1 MQTDYDSEN
10 TEKEENLT
18 DSNQDNSECTTPT
31 ASHDQ
36 LLITDLVYDPVP
48 IEPSNTEIKNINV
61 VNSSVTPTNDAS
73 KENIIPDPLNSSGDN
88 SGSVT
93 TEENA
98 SVVEEQKISIIDSNT
113 DTSNT
118 SIKDIDNQLSNLSSP
133 DGLQNADK
141 KIESAPG
148 ESQDQSQ
155 IECPIEE
162 NSSQSNQIP
171 VSVIQSSSDSIK
183 LNQTNEINT
192 ENSEINQ
199 NVKPTDSA
207 TSETLP
213 GVSNVEDK
221 EIVSD
226 QVESKKPMR
235 KISRFVVSPV
245 VPKSEDIKTDTSDEP
260 LLKSMPSLDVPP
272 VSTVPSSVSYSEA
285 LKTDPKKF
293 SKFKVSKVREDS
305 LDISPHLKMNGNVEN
320 LATIVTDKASPQQ
333 PENIIKDPVNGP
345 LSIATSL
352 PNSAPL
358 IDSQK
363 RPTPTLTPQASQII
377 NITNQLPQSAINF
390 FNSQNVSNLNS
401 QMLNYQIQANHLAA
415 EQLQPNYMAPLQVS
429 ISNQLGTFSTQP
441 ILAPNQMAALNNQLI
456 NNNLNIVNA
465 DQNLG
470 IGQKPM
476 MSNENLSR
484 MLFQQNL
491 RE

>member
-1 MQTDYDSEN
+1 M
-10 TEKEENLT
+10 
-18 DSNQDNSECTTPT
+18 
-31 ASHDQ
+31 
-36 LLITDLVYDPVP
+36 YDPVP
-48 IEPSNTEIKNINV
+48 IEPPNTEIKNEQV
-61 VNSSVTPTNDAS
+61 VNSSVTPTNDTL
-73 KENIIPDPLNSSGDN
+73 KKNIIPDPQTFNNALDN
-88 SGSVT
+88 TGTIV
-93 TEENA
+93 TEEN
-98 SVVEEQKISIIDSNT
+98 VPIVEEQKTSIVDSNT

-118 SIKDIDNQLSNLSSP
+118 SMKDVDNQLSNLSSP
-133 DGLQNADK
+133 NSILNVDK
-141 KIESAPG
+141 GIDSSNTLS

-155 IECPIEE
+155 IECPIQE
-162 NSSQSNQIP
+162 NSSQSKQIP

-183 LNQTNEINT
+183 LNNVNETNEINT
-192 ENSEINQ
+192 ETSEIIQ
-199 NVKPTDSA
+199 NVKPIDIISPD
-207 TSETLP
+207 TLP
-213 GVSNVEDK
+213 GVPSVVQVDK
-221 EIVSD
+221 GKENIAD
-226 QVESKKPMR
+226 QTNTESKKPVR

-245 VPKSEDIKTDTSDEP
+245 VPKTDISTEISNGGP
-260 LLKSMPSLDVPP
+260 SSKSTPSLDVPP
-272 VSTVPSSVSYSEA
+272 VSAVSSNVSYSEA

-293 SKFKVSKVREDS
+293 SKFKVSKVKEDS
-305 LDISPHLKMNGNVEN
+305 LDISPHLKMNGNVES
-320 LATIVTDKASPQQ
+320 LATAVTDKASPRQ
-333 PENIIKDPVNGP
+333 PENINKDPLNGP

-352 PNSAPL
+352 PNSTSL

-377 NITNQLPQSAINF
+377 NIANQLPQTAIQNF
-390 FNSQNVSNLNS
+390 LNAQNVSNLNS

-429 ISNQLGTFSTQP
+429 ISNQLGTFPSQP